1 VDPMRLFV
9 TGGSGFLGSFV
20 VRRALSD
27 GHQVLALARSEK
39 AAATLTGLGAEP
51 VAGDLDDLRS
61 VDDAFAHAADQGA
74 ETLLNLASL
83 GFGHAPVVVAAAE
96 EAGMTRAVFVST
108 TAVATAL
115 PAPSKQVRLAAEEVI
130 RDSGLDWTM
139 IRPTMIYGAPGDR
152 NIARLL
158 ALLRH
163 SPVIFVPGGGE
174 RLQQPVHV
182 DDLAAALLAAATCPK
197 AIGRVYD
204 VAGPEPLTFRQ
215 LLVEASQAVGRGP
228 RLVPVPLRPS
238 LWALGL
244 YEKAVTRPRL
254 KVEQLERLAED
265 KAFDITAAVE
275 DLGYRPRAFRTGVR
289 EEARALW
296 T

>member
-1 VDPMRLFV
+1 MRLFV

-20 VRRALSD
+20 VRKALSD

-39 AAATLTGLGAEP
+39 AAAALTGLGAEP

-61 VDDAFAHAADQGA
+61 VDDAFGRAAEQGA
-74 ETLLNLASL
+74 DTLLNLASL
-83 GFGHAPVVVAAAE
+83 GFGHAPAVVAAAE

-115 PAPSKQVRLAAEEVI
+115 PAPSKRVRLDAEEVI
-130 RDSGLDWTM
+130 RESALDWTV

-158 ALLRH
+158 ALLRR
-163 SPVIFVPGGGE
+163 SPVLPVPGGGN

-182 DDLAAALLAAATCPK
+182 EDLADALLAAASSPK
-197 AIGRVYD
+197 ASGRVYD

-215 LLVEASQAVGRGP
+215 LLLEAAQAVGRRP

-238 LWALGL
+238 LWAVSG
-244 YEKAVTRPRL
+244 YERAVRRPRL
-254 KVEQLERLAED
+254 KTEQLRRLAED
-265 KAFDITAAVE
+265 KSFDITAAVE
-275 DLGYRPRAFRTGVR
+275 DLGYRPRSFQVGVT
-289 EEARALW
+289 EEARELW
-296 T
+296 S